1 MGFEEIRTF
10 ELYQEKYIIHL
21 NTPHDSF
28 TFIRNKTY
36 FIETLECLISIN
48 LPKWIYKDKII
59 FHLHKRQTL
68 ILAWDLTF
76 RRNLDYITFVY
87 NVPCSTR
94 RTEFPLLIL
103 LFMFFLDKNFTFSSI
118 FNFSHFSWSLSWH

>member
-1 MGFEEIRTF
+1 MNMKYERLKLCDFLLSMPKKQKWRKLEVGFEEIRTF
-10 ELYQEKYIIHL
+10 DLYQEKYIIHL

-36 FIETLECLISIN
+36 FIETLECLISSN

-68 ILAWDLTF
+68 ILAWD
-76 RRNLDYITFVY
+76 
-87 NVPCSTR
+87 
-94 RTEFPLLIL
+94 
-103 LFMFFLDKNFTFSSI
+103 
-118 FNFSHFSWSLSWH
+118 